1 MNETPRAG
9 NLAVPRTPT
18 ARVALVGLGPIGI
31 EVGRAVQARAGVEIL
46 GAADP
51 APDKAGRRLGEILGG
66 EAPFPVAASARALY
80 DETATRRGKG
90 DVVLLCTGSRLE
102 SVAPQIEE
110 AAEAGFHVVSTCE
123 ELSFPEL
130 HHADLT
136 RRIDEKAKRHGVAVL
151 GTGVNP
157 GLVMD
162 RLALAA
168 ASACVR
174 VEKLKVTRVVDAAKR
189 RGPLRAKVGAG
200 LSKEEF
206 EAGVAARKLGHVG
219 LSESAAMIAV
229 GLGFPIDEISETI
242 EPVLASVETDGV
254 APGRVLGLHQIARVR
269 AAGEVHVELDLTM
282 AVGEKA
288 FDRIEIVGDPPVNL
302 MVEGGFHGD
311 RATVG
316 CVVNAIPF
324 VVQAPAGVQTVVT
337 LPLFGLLPQR

>member
-1 MNETPRAG
+1 MNEKSA
-9 NLAVPRTPT
+9 

-31 EVGRAVQARAGVEIL
+31 EVGRAVLGRSGIEIL

-51 APDKAGRRLGEILGG
+51 APDKAGRMLGELVPG
-66 EAPFPVAASARALY
+66 ASPTPVAPSARALY
-80 DETATRRGKG
+80 SLSAPGRTRR

-102 SVAPQIEE
+102 SVAPQILE
-110 AAEAGFHVVSTCE
+110 AVEAGFHVVSTCE
-123 ELSFPEL
+123 ELSYPDLKHGE
-130 HHADLT
+130 LT
-136 RRIDEKAKRHGVAVL
+136 RKIDAAAKQHGVAVL

-168 ASACVR
+168 ASACVK

-200 LSKEEF
+200 ISKEEF

-219 LSESAAMIAV
+219 LTESAAMIAV

-242 EPVLASVETDGV
+242 EPVLADKETEGV
-254 APGRVLGLHQIARVR
+254 AAGRVRGLHQIARVR
-269 AAGEVHVELDLTM
+269 AMGEIKVELDLTM
-282 AVGEKA
+282 AVGEKG
-288 FDRIEIVGDPPVNL
+288 FDRIEIQGDPPVHL
-302 MVEGGFHGD
+302 TVEGGFHGD

-316 CVVNAIPF
+316 CVVNAVPF

-337 LPLFGLLPQR
+337 LPLFGLLPQQ

>member
-1 MNETPRAG
+1 MNDRAI
-9 NLAVPRTPT
+9 

-31 EVGRAVQARAGVEIL
+31 EVARAVLNRPGVEIL

-51 APDKAGRRLGEILGG
+51 APDKAGRPLGELLGG
-66 EAPFPVAASARALY
+66 GAATPVAPSARALY
-80 DETATRRGKG
+80 SLTAPGRGKR

-110 AAEAGFHVVSTCE
+110 AVEAGFHVVSTCE
-123 ELSFPEL
+123 ELSYPGL
-130 HHADLT
+130 RHADLA
-136 RRIDEKAKRHGVAVL
+136 RRIDEKARRHGVAVL

-162 RLALAA
+162 RLALSA
-168 ASACVR
+168 ASACVT
-174 VEKLKVTRVVDAAKR
+174 VEKVKVTRVVDAAKR

-219 LSESAAMIAV
+219 LTESAAMIAA
-229 GLGFPIDEISETI
+229 GIGFPMEEISETI
-242 EPVLASVETDGV
+242 EPVLAAKETDGV
-254 APGRVLGLHQIARVR
+254 APGRVLGLHQVARVR
-269 AAGEVHVELDLTM
+269 AAGDTKVELDLTM
-282 AVGEKA
+282 AVGETA
-288 FDRIEIVGDPPVNL
+288 FDRIEIQGDPPVNL
-302 MVEGGFHGD
+302 TVEGGFHGD

-324 VVQAPAGVQTVVT
+324 IVQAPPGVQTVVT
-337 LPLFGLLPQR
+337 LPLFGLLPQQ

>member
-1 MNETPRAG
+1 MNEKPI
-9 NLAVPRTPT
+9 
-18 ARVALVGLGPIGI
+18 ARVALVGLGPIGV
-31 EVGRAVQARAGVEIL
+31 EVARAVIGRPGLEIL

-51 APDKAGRRLGEILGG
+51 APDKAGKDLRELARLEGG
-66 EAPFPVAASARALY
+66 GAPFPIAASARELY
-80 DETATRRGKG
+80 EKSSSTRAKR

-110 AAEAGFHVVSTCE
+110 AVSAGFHVVSTCE
-123 ELSFPEL
+123 ELSFPDL
-130 HHADLT
+130 RHAALARSLDAKV
-136 RRIDEKAKRHGVAVL
+136 KAHGVAVL

-168 ASACVR
+168 AGACVR
-174 VEKLKVTRVVDAAKR
+174 VEKLKVIRVVDAAKR

-206 EAGVAARKLGHVG
+206 ESGVAARKLGHVG
-219 LSESAAMIAV
+219 LSESAAMIAL
-229 GLGFPIDEISETI
+229 GLGVPADEISETI
-242 EPVLASVETDGV
+242 EPVLAARETDGI
-254 APGRVLGLHQIARVR
+254 AAGRVLGLHQIARVR
-269 AAGEVHVELDLTM
+269 AGGEIKVELDLTM
-282 AVGEKA
+282 AVGVPEA
-288 FDRIEIVGDPPVNL
+288 FDSIEIQGDPPVDL
-302 MVEGGFHGD
+302 KVSGGFHGD

-324 VVQAPAGVQTVVT
+324 IVDAPPGVQTVVT